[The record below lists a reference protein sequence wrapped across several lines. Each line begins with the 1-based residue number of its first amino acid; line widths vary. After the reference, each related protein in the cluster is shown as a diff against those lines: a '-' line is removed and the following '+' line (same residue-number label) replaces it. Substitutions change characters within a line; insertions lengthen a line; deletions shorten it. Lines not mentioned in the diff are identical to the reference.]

1 MFLQA
6 LGRPPAAKELEMI
19 HAYLADLAR
28 EHGPDG
34 GHLVW
39 RDLAQ
44 SIFNFK
50 ELIYLR

>member
-6 LGRPPAAKELEMI
+6 LGRGPSAKELEMI
-19 HAYLADLAR
+19 RAYLADLAR

-34 GHLVW
+34 ERRVW
-39 RDLAQ
+39 RDLSQ